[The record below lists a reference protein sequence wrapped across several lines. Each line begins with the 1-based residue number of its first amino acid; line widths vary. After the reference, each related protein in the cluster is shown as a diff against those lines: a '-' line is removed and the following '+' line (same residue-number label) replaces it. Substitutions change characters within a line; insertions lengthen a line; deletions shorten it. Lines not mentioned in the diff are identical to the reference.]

1 MISRIFRRRNCC
13 LATAVWL
20 AIALQFVQAADVK
33 HLSGSYQVAQKTDRG
48 AQSSVR
54 LVFRLTN
61 QGEGDL
67 SIQRIALWDF
77 SHPGREAMR
86 PCTLVIPRGSST
98 ETTQEFTVPRSEL
111 ESWRGANGL
120 RLLLEVR
127 LPSGRMTTEVVH
139 LNAAPG
145 RKAN

>member
-1 MISRIFRRRNCC
+1 M
-13 LATAVWL
+13 AVWL
-20 AIALQFVQAADVK
+20 AVALQFAQAADVK
-33 HLSGSYQVAQKTDRG
+33 RLSGSYQVTQKRDRG

-61 QGEGDL
+61 QGEGNL

-77 SHPGREAMR
+77 SHPRREAMR
-86 PCTLVIPRGSST
+86 TCSLIIPKGGST
-98 ETTQEFTVPRSEL
+98 ETTQEFNVPRAEL
-111 ESWRGANGL
+111 ESWRGANGP

-127 LPSGRMTTEVVH
+127 LPSGRTTTEVVH
-139 LNAAPG
+139 LHAAPG

>member
-1 MISRIFRRRNCC
+1 MNSRILRRRNCC
-13 LATAVWL
+13 LAMAVWL
-20 AIALQFVQAADVK
+20 AVALQFVQAADVR
-33 HLSGSYQVAQKTDRG
+33 HLSGSYQVTQKTDRG
-48 AQSSVR
+48 AKSSVR

-77 SHPGREAMR
+77 SHLGRESMR
-86 PCTLVIPRGSST
+86 HCTLIIPKGGST
-98 ETTQEFTVPRSEL
+98 ETTQEFTIPRSEFD
-111 ESWRGANGL
+111 SWRGANGP

-139 LNAAPG
+139 LNAAAG